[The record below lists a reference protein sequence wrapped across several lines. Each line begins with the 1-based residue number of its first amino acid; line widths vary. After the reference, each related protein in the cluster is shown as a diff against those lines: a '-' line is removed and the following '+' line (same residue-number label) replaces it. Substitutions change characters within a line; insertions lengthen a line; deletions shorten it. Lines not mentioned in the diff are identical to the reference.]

1 MAIPLN
7 REMSDTVKQSML
19 MELSDRLMN
28 NYRGVPNLRRWVSV
42 CLRLKGLRTDTRYC
56 FRPSCRDLVR
66 AVSSCRDLEQLL
78 GGFQRP
84 SEMEQYSRFG

>member
-1 MAIPLN
+1 
-7 REMSDTVKQSML
+7 ML
-19 MELSDRLMN
+19 MELPDRLMN
-28 NYRGVPNLRRWVSV
+28 NYGSVPNLRRWVSV
-42 CLRLKGLRTDTRYC
+42 CLRRLKGLMMDIRYR

-66 AVSSCRDLEQLL
+66 AVSSCRDLERLL